1 MATMAEFAR
10 LELHAVYPKT
20 VYEVGMLGWHFAAI
34 DAAWPHL
41 LVLAAL
47 CTHDDEEPKARVA
60 KILGLLE
67 EPTIYFARDRDWQ
80 QWYRAVDPVHD
91 EPPPVDET
99 IADLA
104 ERELTV
110 LTVPQLIFQRIKLD
124 SPLEIMV
131 VAAEGTGVIRYA
143 LHLLR
148 AFLRNP
154 EGIGGWLPSLT
165 WGWHKARRDAEMAR
179 QEHQVEVIRGQL
191 TDLLIKQNMSTL
203 MRLAQNPELQDLHP
217 TQVSLIG
224 ADDKTPEDIKDALEA
239 QQAFEDHQKSTWQLS
254 AQAKFRLGRV
264 RD

>member
-20 VYEVGMLGWHFAAI
+20 VYEVGILGWQIAAI

-47 CTHDDEEPKARVA
+47 CTTTTRSPR
-60 KILGLLE
+60 LGLRRFSGCSKSRLSALRE
-67 EPTIYFARDRDWQ
+67 IGTGSSG
-80 QWYRAVDPVHD
+80 AVDPVHD

-165 WGWHKARRDAEMAR
+165 WGWHKARRDAEMSR

-217 TQVSLIG
+217 TQVTLIG